1 VVDFLKPAAK
11 SISKT
16 NLANSENI
24 FASNQKTLGQVVVRI
39 FEIARQLA
47 KTYEHAP
54 LTILS
59 PQ

>member
-16 NLANSENI
+16 NLSNSENI
-24 FASNQKTLGQVVVRI
+24 FASNHWDRWVVRI